1 MTDRY
6 QLAALSASIPLFVA
20 ALAPIALLA
29 PEASARLDALTAS
42 VAATQDEVDKV
53 TAIIVGIRDLG
64 SVGAGAVADWL
75 AVTADMALIPAP
87 TLSPA
92 LMRAQDLA
100 KAASRLVV
108 AACFQEAAVS
118 AISAPPAFRDDVDA
132 IRLKL
137 VTGLE
142 PILDGLAAM
151 GSLEAHAAVATT
163 VDLAIAG
170 LDDLA
175 LTVAPLA
182 VIRST
187 RSLPAPILAWQL
199 YGDVERCDEVVA
211 RAASLTPLF
220 MPKELLL
227 PAPTA
232 I

>member
-1 MTDRY
+1 
-6 QLAALSASIPLFVA
+6 
-20 ALAPIALLA
+20 
-29 PEASARLDALTAS
+29 
-42 VAATQDEVDKV
+42 
-53 TAIIVGIRDLG
+53 
-64 SVGAGAVADWL
+64 
-75 AVTADMALIPAP
+75 MALIPGP

-92 LMRAQDLA
+92 LTRAQDLA

-132 IRLKL
+132 IRARF
-137 VTGLE
+137 VAGLE

-199 YGDVERCDEVVA
+199 YGDVERCDEIVA
-211 RAASLTPLF
+211 RAGSLMPLF

>member
-6 QLAALSASIPLFVA
+6 QLAALAGAIPLFVA

-42 VAATQDEVDKV
+42 VAATQDEIDKV
-53 TAIIVGIRDLG
+53 TAIVAGIRDLG
-64 SVGAGAVADWL
+64 SVGAGSVADWL
-75 AVTADMALIPAP
+75 TVAGAMSLIPAP
-87 TLSPA
+87 SLSPA
-92 LMRAQDLA
+92 LTRAQDLA
-100 KAASRLVV
+100 KAASRLIE

-118 AISAPPAFRDDVDA
+118 AIGSPPAFRDDVDA
-132 IRLKL
+132 IRLRL
-137 VTGLE
+137 VTDLE
-142 PILDGLAAM
+142 PILDGLAVM
-151 GSLEAHAAVATT
+151 GALEAHAAVATT
-163 VDLAIAG
+163 VDLAVSG

-187 RSLPAPILAWQL
+187 RSLPAPILAWRL
-199 YGDVERCDEVVA
+199 YGDVERCDDIVA
-211 RAASLTPLF
+211 RAGSLTPLF
-220 MPKELLL
+220 LPTELLL